1 MQGVVAASK
10 PSNLVLL
17 STWIPVRVFPREVLR
32 SNVLLPLFCTVP
44 KMSSMSSSSPSGL
57 ACDCATVTA
66 PLALKSTPSEFD
78 RRLLSF
84 TSTCK
89 PIGLLL
95 LMTNPDVKLMVAV
108 RGAAVGVILQ
118 TLPAGQPAMGAVL
131 SFLKVS

>member
-32 SNVLLPLFCTVP
+32 SNVLFPLLCTVP
-44 KMSSMSSSSPSGL
+44 KMSSTSSSSPSGL

-95 LMTNPDVKLMVAV
+95 LMTTGVKLIVAV
-108 RGAAVGVILQ
+108 RVAAVGVILHTRPGSQ
-118 TLPAGQPAMGAVL
+118 FAILAVL